1 MPDPSTAAP
10 AVPRDDTTGAVPGED
25 QTLRHLR
32 VGRRWVAASAG
43 VVALVVGLAVL
54 SGLTG
59 SAAVHALLPPGPRGT
74 VGSGTFGDR
83 PGLAPVVA
91 IDPTVVAG
99 VLGMT
104 TGELR
109 TELTG
114 GKTLRQVIVEH
125 GATADRVVNAL
136 VDRARIPLGLR
147 VAAGQLMP
155 AQEQRLLEADRLGF
169 QAAIARDRL
178 GP

>member
-1 MPDPSTAAP
+1 MPDPSTVP
-10 AVPRDDTTGAVPGED
+10 AVSGDDTAGVVPWEG

-32 VGRRWVAASAG
+32 VGWRWVAASAG

-74 VGSGTFGDR
+74 VGSGTFGGR

-99 VLGMT
+99 VLGIT

-109 TELTG
+109 TELTAR
-114 GKTLRQVIVEH
+114 KTLRQVIVEH
-125 GATADRVVNAL
+125 GATADRVVSAL
-136 VDRARIPLGLR
+136 VDRARIPLDLR
-147 VAAGQLMP
+147 VAAGQLTP
-155 AQEQRLLEADRLGF
+155 AQEQRLLAADRRGF
-169 QAAIARDRL
+169 LAAIAHDRL